1 MDDISTPKMRVRSQ
15 NNTPKGSAKKKT
27 ANFANVLNA
36 MKKNKQN
43 SSNTPQKN

>member
-15 NNTPKGSAKKKT
+15 NTAPKGSAKKKT
-27 ANFANVLNA
+27 ASFASVLNA

-43 SSNTPQKN
+43 TPQKN